1 MGRLALRASMGVR
14 MKALALVACAFFAA
28 VVSVEAAVEEDG
40 RAGDG
45 ILYSLDSS
53 AGIAAEGDE
62 GGVATLQEPMDL
74 LQLQTDAKEGA
85 LFKTQGR
92 TPATPVN
99 EGWSW
104 AHYTLFDPVKDAKRA
119 SHMRVNCIR
128 ICNSNRCVGK
138 DNKGK
143 TCLLNPTV
151 LPRPAICE
159 ESTPGNGKVC
169 QLNDG
174 KTACKS
180 SDGCRFTAARQAQVG
195 GKRCAKPDRGC
206 KFVPKPVN
214 PDTAIKVTEE
224 EKKPKTNTN
233 TTAGNS
239 SHPEYKFGYKA
250 ALKARNKTSVDGTSS
265 KRAKK
270 ADNGTVSNADLAK
283 TGGSSSSAAAQA
295 GSSAAPTTG
304 KTTGKIAAADKAAE
318 KADKRA
324 KKKAAADKKKAEKAK
339 AEAEAAKAKELDSKA
354 SAEKAK
360 KTKEAAKEKDTKA
373 KSVEE
378 QAAKAKASAEK
389 KTKAAKS
396 AAAKAQAEKDEKEKN
411 GKEADSKEKQKA
423 AEIKKKAAEQKRIQ
437 EKNKEIA
444 DKKAAADAKAKAKE
458 AKEKKEASA
467 KKSSEAKAKK
477 SAAATKAA

>member
-1 MGRLALRASMGVR
+1 
-14 MKALALVACAFFAA
+14 
-28 VVSVEAAVEEDG
+28 
-40 RAGDG
+40 
-45 ILYSLDSS
+45 
-53 AGIAAEGDE
+53 
-62 GGVATLQEPMDL
+62 MDL

-151 LPRPAICE
+151 EKRPAICE

-214 PDTAIKVTEE
+214 PDTAIKVTEK
-224 EKKPKTNTN
+224 EKKKEMKRRALIRKKRIAKEKASKKAIMDAEKNKTKTNTN

-304 KTTGKIAAADKAAE
+304 KIAAADKAAEKAAE

-360 KTKEAAKEKDTKA
+360 KAKEAAKEKDTKA
-373 KSVEE
+373 KSAEE
-378 QAAKAKASAEK
+378 QAAKAEK

-423 AEIKKKAAEQKRIQ
+423 AEIK
-437 EKNKEIA
+437 
-444 DKKAAADAKAKAKE
+444 
-458 AKEKKEASA
+458 
-467 KKSSEAKAKK
+467 
-477 SAAATKAA
+477 